1 MSIFLMIL
9 ATVFWGAGFFFT
21 KLALQEISSTAFI
34 FFRYAVATISML
46 PILVFYPLGLN
57 KKLLKQGI
65 NLGLLQIGLMF
76 AQTLGLETIS
86 ASLSG
91 FLTGFYIVFV
101 LIIRFIINKQL
112 PSILDIVT
120 SLICLGG
127 LALLTHSFNET
138 HILGIVYTLACA
150 LCMAIY
156 IYVLDRYSTPGH
168 AFALTF
174 LQMISLV
181 VFSGLL
187 LILTTGIPQLPS
199 QLSTWT
205 AIIFCGIGG
214 SSIAYWLQSKAQQD
228 LGAFKTSVILMLE
241 PVFGTI
247 FAYFGLGEQLYLTS
261 YIGIGLILGSIAIIN
276 WRLKE
281 A

>member
-1 MSIFLMIL
+1 MIL
-9 ATVFWGAGFFFT
+9 ATAFWGAGFFLA
-21 KLALQEISSTAFI
+21 KLALQEISSTAFL
-34 FFRYAVATISML
+34 FFRYGVATISML
-46 PILVFYPLGLN
+46 PILVFYPISLN
-57 KKLLKQGI
+57 KKLLKEGA

-76 AQTLGLETIS
+76 TQTLGLETIS

-101 LIIRFIINKQL
+101 LIIRFIINKQM
-112 PSILDIVT
+112 PSVLDIVT

-127 LALLTHSFNET
+127 LALLTHSFGQT
-138 HILGIVYTLACA
+138 DVLGVVYTLACA

-156 IYVLDRYSTPGH
+156 IFVLDRYSTADN

-174 LQMISLV
+174 LQMVSLV
-181 VFSGLL
+181 VFAGLVL
-187 LILTTGIPQLPS
+187 VLTNSTFQLPS
-199 QLSTWT
+199 QLSTWM

-214 SSIAYWLQSKAQQD
+214 SSLAYWLQNKAQRD
-228 LGAFKTSVILMLE
+228 LGAFKASVILMLE
-241 PVFGTI
+241 PVFGAI
-247 FAYFGLGEQLYLTS
+247 FAYFVLGEKLYLTS
-261 YIGIGLILGSIAIIN
+261 YIGIGLILGSLAIIN

>member
-1 MSIFLMIL
+1 MIL
-9 ATVFWGAGFFFT
+9 ATLFWGAGFFFT
-21 KLALQEISSTAFI
+21 KLALQEISPTAFL
-34 FFRYAVATISML
+34 FFRYSVATISLL
-46 PILVFYPLGLN
+46 PILAFYPISFH
-57 KKLLKQGI
+57 KKLLKQGL

-76 AQTLGLETIS
+76 TQTLGLETIS

-101 LIIRFIINKQL
+101 LIIRFIINKQM
-112 PSILDIVT
+112 PSVLDIVT

-127 LALLTHSFNET
+127 LGLLTHSFEQT
-138 HILGIVYTLACA
+138 DILGIAYTLVCA
-150 LCMAIY
+150 FCMAIY
-156 IYVLDRYSTPGH
+156 IYVLDRYSTADN

-174 LQMISLV
+174 LQMVSLV
-181 VFSGLL
+181 VFAGFV
-187 LILTTGIPQLPS
+187 LILTNSTFQLPS
-199 QLSTWT
+199 QTNTWV

-214 SSIAYWLQSKAQQD
+214 SSLAYWLQNKAQRD

-261 YIGIGLILGSIAIIN
+261 YIGIGMILGSIAIIN